1 MLPPLTAPGS
11 RNVGAAV
18 LGVPHWGIMGWKL
31 YRNGWNRDSS
41 SSPQPPY
48 WQGFCHSTIQLHVSI
63 TLTHGAQQWNTKHAE
78 RCYMKDTLGGN
89 PGLPVTASLWRVI
102 WYHPFNCQ
110 SQHGKNQTGQITSQ
124 THYFCISGS
133 SSFNQHQQRK
143 SISSRVKA
151 VTTGFAMIWLKE
163 KETISPP
170 NTAIY
175 CYWCINMTR
184 PIFSFIGNFPFK
196 KQLPHCQKKP
206 QSFHNAMEVIIIQSL
221 KDLTWTAH
229 NRKAFVKSENT

>member
-1 MLPPLTAPGS
+1 MLPQLTAPGS

-63 TLTHGAQQWNTKHAE
+63 TQTHVAQQWDTMHAE
-78 RCYMKDTLGGN
+78 RCYMKVTLGWN
-89 PGLPVTASLWRVI
+89 PNWSN
-102 WYHPFNCQ
+102 HK
-110 SQHGKNQTGQITSQ
+110 SD
-124 THYFCISGS
+124 YFCISGS

-143 SISSRVKA
+143 KSISSRVKA
-151 VTTGFAMIWLKE
+151 VTTHFAMIWLKE

-175 CYWCINMTR
+175 CYNLHAHHWCINMTR
-184 PIFSFIGNFPFK
+184 PIFSFISNFPFK
-196 KQLPHCQKKP
+196 TQLPHCQKSP
-206 QSFHNAMEVIIIQSL
+206 
-221 KDLTWTAH
+221 D
-229 NRKAFVKSENT
+229 AFTMQY